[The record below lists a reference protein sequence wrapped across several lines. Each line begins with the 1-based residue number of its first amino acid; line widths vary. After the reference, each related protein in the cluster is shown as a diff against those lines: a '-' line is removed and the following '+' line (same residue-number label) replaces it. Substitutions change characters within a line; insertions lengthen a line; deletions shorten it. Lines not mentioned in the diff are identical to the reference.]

1 MSQSQDNS
9 LLYKYFAINFPQ
21 LKPQSTLDVN
31 NLDTQTTMHEMI
43 AHDKYQAFW

>member
-1 MSQSQDNS
+1 MSQSQDNGLPYS
-9 LLYKYFAINFPQ
+9 AINFLQ

-43 AHDKYQAFW
+43 AHDKYQAF